1 MLNACEKFCLY
12 FNRKI
17 CNDEALELGI
27 LLSLQ
32 CFRQC
37 NNKNR
42 TTECKTRARQQIVKT
57 EGRKDHLM

>member
-1 MLNACEKFCLY
+1 MY

-57 EGRKDHLM
+57 GQKGPLDVKEKYILYL